1 MDPEKTIRKKK
12 FLEKNNVEDM
22 KELLGEEYLD
32 MEAEFNKL
40 DSENNEKVKNSV
52 FLLIFDNFPGYVL
65 WYHRL
70 GVQEIHYQKHGGK
83 KIDWQT
89 HDMMEPHMKI
99 K

>member
-22 KELLGEEYLD
+22 KELLGEEDLD

-65 WYHRL
+65 
-70 GVQEIHYQKHGGK
+70 
-83 KIDWQT
+83 
-89 HDMMEPHMKI
+89 
-99 K
+99 